1 MAIHRHDCSA
11 LQPRTPRLESSSSL
25 SLLPSRWEPRCMPPH
40 PALGTLLMS
49 IPQMERPSLTWI
61 TCLKS
66 CSYWVTELGFK
77 GWFIW
82 LQSSG
87 SLVWG
92 FLEIRRLI
100 WVSGELYF
108 SKSTLF
114 SPDPFLWT
122 EFTLYSMHQWKEGSY
137 SVAWMPVMGT
147 PKALDLR
154 IRETTACSRDCH
166 EPFGRKW
173 ICTVKE
179 TNS

>member
-82 LQSSG
+82 LQNSG

-92 FLEIRRLI
+92 FLEIKRLI

-114 SPDPFLWT
+114 SPDPFCEQSLLYTPCISEKKAPTVWRECQWREHPKLWT
-122 EFTLYSMHQWKEGSY
+122 SGSGRPQP
-137 SVAWMPVMGT
+137 APGIVMSHLAGSGS
-147 PKALDLR
+147 AQ
-154 IRETTACSRDCH
+154 SRRPD
-166 EPFGRKW
+166 
-173 ICTVKE
+173 
-179 TNS
+179 S